1 MIVAVSLYTVCQSL
15 SEMLIK
21 IKALENDFP
30 LWEKPNPKRYKKL
43 GYKNLKSRPL
53 FYLNSRLKSLIT
65 TDVVHFFFFLTNT
78 E

>member
-30 LWEKPNPKRYKKL
+30 LWEKPNPKRYK
-43 GYKNLKSRPL
+43 N
-53 FYLNSRLKSLIT
+53 
-65 TDVVHFFFFLTNT
+65 
-78 E
+78 